1 MSILFRSDAART
13 QAWKLYFA
21 THAPDIDF
29 RTWPDDTGDLAD
41 VEYLVSWQAGADFL
55 ASMPNLKVLFASGAG
70 IDHIDFN
77 AVPPQVTVVRMVEP
91 GIVNGMIEY
100 VTMSVLALHRNLFDY
115 VDQRIRAK
123 WQPIPVRP
131 ASARTVGVMGLG
143 VLGQS
148 VLQRLAPFGFRLAG
162 WNRSPKDLPGV
173 QCLAG
178 AEALPAF
185 LAQCDVLVCLLPLTD
200 ATRGVLSA
208 ALLAQLPPGA
218 ALINVARGAH
228 LDQQALLDALE
239 SGRLS
244 RAILDVAEPEPLP
257 ADHPLW
263 AHPRVMITPHIAS
276 MTQPETA
283 APVLLANLRR
293 HLAGAPLHDVVDR
306 QRGY

>member
-115 VDQRIRAK
+115 VDQRARAQ

-131 ASARTVGVMGLG
+131 ASARTIGVMGLG

-162 WNRSPKDLPGV
+162 WNRSQKDLPGV

-200 ATRGVLSA
+200 ATRGVLNA

-283 APVLLANLRR
+283 VDAVLENLRR
-293 HLAGAPLHDVVDR
+293 HQAGAPLVGLVE
-306 QRGY
+306 QKRGY